1 MDLEAIKGK
10 TLDGDVY
17 SQLAAH
23 VAALEARATK
33 AAAAQQ
39 AAGDAAKRIT
49 AERDAAF
56 DKLGVSS
63 IEEIDAIPDGK
74 LAADAARQFDGKL
87 KKAERERTEALA
99 ALDDMRGRYSAD
111 RKNLALEKAIASQK
125 FIDAEDA
132 RALLERRIK
141 SEGDDFLFK
150 TADGKLLPL
159 ADGAALIAKT
169 KPHLVQAP
177 AAGKSG
183 SGFKPATNQAPVAGN
198 APTLSPADIY
208 AARQPQFAAAK

>member
-1 MDLEAIKGK
+1 MDLKDIEGK
-10 TLDGDVY
+10 TLEGEIFTR
-17 SQLAAH
+17 LAAH
-23 VAALEARATK
+23 LAALDARASK
-33 AAAAQQ
+33 AIAAQQ
-39 AAGDAAKRIT
+39 IASDAAKKLT

-56 DKLGVSS
+56 VKLGVSS
-63 IEEIDAIPDGK
+63 VDEIDAIPDGK
-74 LAADAARQFDGKL
+74 LAADAARQWDGKL
-87 KKAERERTEALA
+87 KKAERERVDALA
-99 ALDDMRGRYSAD
+99 QLEDMRGRYSAD
-111 RKNLALEKAIASQK
+111 RKNLALEKAISSQK
-125 FIDAEDA
+125 FIDSEDA

-141 SEGDDFLFK
+141 AEGDDFLFE

-183 SGFKPATNQAPVAGN
+183 SGFKPATNQAPAAGN